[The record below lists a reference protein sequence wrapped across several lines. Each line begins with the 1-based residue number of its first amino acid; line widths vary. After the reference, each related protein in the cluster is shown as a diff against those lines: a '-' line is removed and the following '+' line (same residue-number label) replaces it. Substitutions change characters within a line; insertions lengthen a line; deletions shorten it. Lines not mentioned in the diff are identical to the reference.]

1 MNHNVDTTGIIKAI
15 KVMCKTVGN
24 PHCDEAT
31 AELVKSML
39 FHYCNKVSNEIQ
51 RMKMEGNGEGDTNQR
66 VKNACLEA
74 LVTKTVDSDEQV
86 GED

>member
-1 MNHNVDTTGIIKAI
+1 
-15 KVMCKTVGN
+15 
-24 PHCDEAT
+24 
-31 AELVKSML
+31 
-39 FHYCNKVSNEIQ
+39 
-51 RMKMEGNGEGDTNQR
+51 MKMEGNGEGDTNQR